1 MSVSGSYLTKE
12 EKEKIIKDVIGE
24 YNPGMPE
31 AQIALWTYRI
41 RHLTEHLRQ
50 HPKDYR
56 TLRAL
61 KMLVGKRRRMLN
73 YLKRK
78 DFNRYRN
85 IVHKL
90 GLRG

>member
-1 MSVSGSYLTKE
+1 MSKIAYLPPERKRE
-12 EKEKIIKDVIGE
+12 IIERVCGT

-41 RHLTEHLRQ
+41 QHLTEHLRK

-61 KMLVGKRRRMLN
+61 KMLVGKRRRMLR
-73 YLKRK
+73 YLQRK
-78 DFNRYRN
+78 DFQRYQR
-85 IVHKL
+85 IVELLH
-90 GLRG
+90 LRG